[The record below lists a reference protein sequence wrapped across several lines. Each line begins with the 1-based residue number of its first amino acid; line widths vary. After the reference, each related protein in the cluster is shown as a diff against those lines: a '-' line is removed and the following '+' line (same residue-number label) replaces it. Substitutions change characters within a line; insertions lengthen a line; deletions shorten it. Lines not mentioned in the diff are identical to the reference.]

1 MIKCPMC
8 NATNDDDARQCRRCQ
23 ADLALLADYVLHLQ
37 GGLEQAETLTRAGEL
52 GEAVWAYLA
61 VLEVDPDNATA
72 RRQVGKVVTAVRQ
85 FDETAPGRR
94 WLTNLRKQSWWRRW
108 LANEDN
114 AGPGALIPYAVGM
127 VLMVGC
133 LWFAYSWGYWA
144 GQNAA
149 PPMLSVDEAEKQA
162 KEKAE
167 QEKAEAERR
176 AREELE
182 KKNRKT
188 NDGAGLLKPRP

>member
-1 MIKCPMC
+1 MC
-8 NATNDDDARQCRRCQ
+8 QASNEDQARQCRRCQ
-23 ADLALLADYVLHLQ
+23 ADLSLLADYVSHLQ
-37 GGLEQAETLTRAGEL
+37 GGLEQAELLTRAGEL

-94 WLTNLRKQSWWRRW
+94 WLTSLRKKSWWRRW
-108 LANEDN
+108 LASDDN
-114 AGPGALIPYAVGM
+114 GPAVLLAYLLAVG
-127 VLMVGC
+127 VLVGC
-133 LWFAYSWGYWA
+133 LALGYSWGYWA

-149 PPMLSVDEAEKQA
+149 PPMLSVEQAEQLA

-167 QEKAEAERR
+167 QEKADAERR
-176 AREELE
+176 AHEERE
-182 KKNRKT
+182 KKERKIK
-188 NDGAGLLKPRP
+188 DDAGLLKPRP